1 MSPRKKQTSRP
12 SRAVRSRGLAS
23 QLRKEQS
30 PLRKK
35 MLLLG
40 YVTDRLEKKSQTVY
54 LVGGQA
60 VETYTAGQFLT
71 GDIDITTSD
80 RQLTEKILAS
90 LGFKQVGMIW
100 LNEDLLIAVQIVG
113 DIPTANYERMRTI
126 EVGPYH
132 VRVIGVEDLIV
143 DRLAAAK
150 FWKSTGDLEKARV
163 LYANFQNQIDLNY
176 LRLTAKKRGVEDIFT
191 KIAQKSKHEDL
202 LSLAGS
208 LSESKHMTQIERII
222 KKTRKRAVIRQ
233 RKSERGSLP
242 KLKSFVR
249 EKHDRFD

>member
-1 MSPRKKQTSRP
+1 MSPRKKQANRP
-12 SRAVRSRGLAS
+12 SRAVRARALAS
-23 QLRKEQS
+23 QLRKEQN

-40 YVTDRLEKKSQTVY
+40 YITRRLEEKSQTVY

-80 RQLTEKILAS
+80 RHFTEKILAS
-90 LGFKQVGMIW
+90 LGFRQVGMIW

-113 DIPTANYERMRTI
+113 DIPTASYERMRTI
-126 EVGPYH
+126 EVGPYR

-143 DRLAAAK
+143 DRLAGAK
-150 FWKSTGDLEKARV
+150 FWKSTGDLEKASA
-163 LYANFQNQIDLNY
+163 LYATFQNQIDFNY
-176 LRLTAKKRGVEDIFT
+176 LATTAKKKGVEDILT
-191 KIAQKSKHEDL
+191 GIAQRGKRGDL

-208 LSESKHMTQIERII
+208 LSDSKHVSEIARSI
-222 KKTRKRAVIRQ
+222 KSTRKRAVIRQ

-249 EKHDRFD
+249 EKHDRSD